1 MTETTN
7 LSFSYKVKE
16 ELSAHFGNARHC
28 QIAELSAIVNIC
40 GGIASFGKTF
50 CLKIQTENFLVAKK
64 CFTLLQNTFNI
75 RVDISVRSGGKR
87 RRIYLLLIR
96 NAFDAARVLMATGIL
111 HKDREQ
117 TAERGGALAWSG
129 ASGPWTGE
137 SCRAFGLICC
147 RRRRG
152 GLPVFPESG
161 RRG

>member
-64 CFTLLQNTFNI
+64 CFTLLPVSYTHLTLPTI
-75 RVDISVRSGGKR
+75 
-87 RRIYLLLIR
+87 LL
-96 NAFDAARVLMATGIL
+96 V
-111 HKDREQ
+111 
-117 TAERGGALAWSG
+117 
-129 ASGPWTGE
+129 
-137 SCRAFGLICC
+137 
-147 RRRRG
+147 
-152 GLPVFPESG
+152 
-161 RRG
+161 

>member
-87 RRIYLLLIR
+87 RRIYLLSDSQCFR
-96 NAFDAARVLMATGIL
+96 
-111 HKDREQ
+111 
-117 TAERGGALAWSG
+117 SG
-129 ASGPWTGE
+129 TCAYGNGHFT
-137 SCRAFGLICC
+137 
-147 RRRRG
+147 
-152 GLPVFPESG
+152 
-161 RRG
+161 